1 MKSEKHFSIFKGS
14 IREILSYTKRGMD
27 ADGEMEELED
37 ELTPDIN
44 SGHET
49 FSHAA
54 TCVA

>member
-37 ELTPDIN
+37 ELQKT
-44 SGHET
+44 SKKG
-49 FSHAA
+49 
-54 TCVA
+54 